1 MPSFFRR
8 RKLIVLLTG
17 LIIIVALI
25 GYSMRT
31 ESNTNIVSE
40 FVLDTVGF
48 FQKIIYTPINMV
60 MDVI

>member
-40 FVLDTVGF
+40 FVLDTVSF
-48 FQKIIYTPINMV
+48 FKISFTHRLIW
-60 MDVI
+60 

>member
-25 GYSMRT
+25 GYSMRQNPIQT
-31 ESNTNIVSE
+31 SSVNLYWIQSV
-40 FVLDTVGF
+40 F
-48 FQKIIYTPINMV
+48 FKISFTHRLIW
-60 MDVI
+60 